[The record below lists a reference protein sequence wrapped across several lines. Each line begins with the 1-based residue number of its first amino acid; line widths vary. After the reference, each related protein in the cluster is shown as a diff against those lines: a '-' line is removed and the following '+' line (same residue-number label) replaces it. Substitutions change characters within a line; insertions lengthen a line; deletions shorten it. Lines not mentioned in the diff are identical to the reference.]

1 MHSHVQ
7 SRKFLM
13 IHVSGVHCQVHVS
26 PTSVCRGCVYF
37 TVWYCSTVVQCLYF
51 KPEMSRS
58 KHKSISDVADT
69 TVLYCEIWNVFFI
82 FVYLFFMYYL
92 CEKYYKPTIVLHYI
106 ADCVSWVPRLTLL
119 GLWTIGHALEIEQNL
134 LYFQIGQ
141 FHRSRGLELECIIL
155 VDIIQ
160 STAIFW
166 RRQWHPAPV
175 LLPGKSHGRRSLV
188 GCSPWG
194 R

>member
-92 CEKYYKPTIVLHYI
+92 CEKYYKPSTVKYYI
-106 ADCVSWVPRLTLL
+106 ANCASWVPTLTLL
-119 GLWTIGHALEIEQNL
+119 GLWTNWPLNMPSEQNS
-134 LYFQIGQ
+134 FVC
-141 FHRSRGLELECIIL
+141 RGLSIVWNLESR
-155 VDIIQ
+155 D
-160 STAIFW
+160 SF
-166 RRQWHPAPV
+166 
-175 LLPGKSHGRRSLV
+175 
-188 GCSPWG
+188 
-194 R
+194 